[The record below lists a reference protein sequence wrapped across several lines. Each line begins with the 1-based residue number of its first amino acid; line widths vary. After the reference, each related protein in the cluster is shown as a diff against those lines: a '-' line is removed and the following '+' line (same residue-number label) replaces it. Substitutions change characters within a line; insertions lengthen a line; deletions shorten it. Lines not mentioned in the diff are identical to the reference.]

1 MESNCKTTV
10 RKTIPATK
18 KFSFPSPLVIV
29 EYQKKVLVISR
40 DTANWI
46 VLQNK
51 TQLEFFQLLEI
62 YALNEALLNFHGRLE
77 DAKYVVTQII
87 ARRFE
92 NKKVHSK
99 HVSGTMQLYLT
110 NACNMRCPHCY
121 MFAGIKKKK
130 RAYNRRSL
138 FVTFEVS

>member
-46 VLQNK
+46 VIQNK

-121 MFAGIKKKK
+121 MFAGIKKK
-130 RAYNRRSL
+130 NELTTEEVCSL
-138 FVTFEVS
+138 LS